1 MRQCVGVMEVEPM
14 SLAPSVAAELLKIS
28 RLFELGSRSVKRNG
42 RRRIGPTQGRI
53 LAFLFSRSHD
63 HVTLTSLAESAAL
76 SPATASEAVR
86 ALAARGFVRKARS
99 KDDAR
104 VVFLSL
110 SAAGR
115 RKAEQAA
122 AGSHHLN
129 TAIERLTV
137 REQELVLHT
146 LKNIQQTM
154 APGLER
160 GRRPG
165 SGEIS

>member
-1 MRQCVGVMEVEPM
+1 MMRRDVGVMEAEPM
-14 SLAPSVAAELLKIS
+14 SLAPRVVAELLKIN
-28 RLFELGSRSVKRNG
+28 RMLALGGRPSNKNG
-42 RRRIGPTQGRI
+42 RRRIGPTQERI
-53 LAFLFSRSHD
+53 LAFLRGLPHD
-63 HVTLTSLAESAAL
+63 QITLSALAEDTVL

-86 ALAARGFVRKARS
+86 GLESRGFVRKARS

-115 RKAEQAA
+115 RKAERAA

-129 TAIERLTV
+129 VAIGRLTQ
-137 REQELVLHT
+137 REQELALRT
-146 LKNIQQTM
+146 LKNIQQAM

-160 GRRPG
+160 
-165 SGEIS
+165 

>member
-1 MRQCVGVMEVEPM
+1 MRENFVMMQESAG
-14 SLAPSVAAELLKIS
+14 SLAPRVAAELLKIN
-28 RLFELGSRSVKRNG
+28 RMLALGGRPSNKNG

-53 LAFLFSRSHD
+53 LAFLLGRSPD
-63 HVTLTSLAESAAL
+63 PVTLTSLADGAAL

-99 KDDAR
+99 RDDAR

-115 RKAEQAA
+115 RKAERVA
-122 AGSHHLN
+122 AGNNHLN
-129 TAIERLTV
+129 AAIERLTS
-137 REQELVLHT
+137 REQELALHA
-146 LKNIQQTM
+146 LKNIQQAM

-160 GRRPG
+160 
-165 SGEIS
+165 